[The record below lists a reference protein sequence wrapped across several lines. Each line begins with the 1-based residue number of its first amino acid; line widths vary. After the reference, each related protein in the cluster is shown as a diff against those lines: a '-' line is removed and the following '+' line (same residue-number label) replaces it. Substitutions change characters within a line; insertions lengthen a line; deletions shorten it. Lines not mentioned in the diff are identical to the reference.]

1 MQYDLNNLGET
12 ALVKIKWHGTPTR
25 VLVRGEGEKRDVATG
40 EVIEVT
46 LQQAKELLN
55 INRLFTLDGD
65 VPMKQ
70 AEASVPVETVDEEGN
85 KVVVMTSDEA
95 EKLDKKKDVVEALKN
110 LGVSFN
116 DALSK
121 NDLKVLLVETIKEN
135 EAAAKVASEDN
146 KEMSIGVGSEGQNA
160 Q

>member
-12 ALVKIKWHGTPTR
+12 ALVKIKWHGMPTR
-25 VLVRGEGEKRDVATG
+25 VLVRGEAQKRDVATG

-46 LQQAKELLN
+46 LEQAKELLN

-70 AEASVPVETVDEEGN
+70 SEPMPPASENKDEEGN
-85 KVVVMTSDEA
+85 VVLTSDAA
-95 EKLDKKKDVVEALKN
+95 EKLDKKKDVVDALKN

-121 NDLKVLLVETIKEN
+121 NDLKVLLVETLKEK
-135 EAAAKVASEDN
+135 EAAKLAPEDN
-146 KEMSIGVGSEGQNA
+146 KEMNIGVGSEGQNA